1 MLITHSYSRRVRQS
15 AQSVLQVE
23 TASVLRELLTAHR
36 HDMNTSLRQALTV
49 KPDSNR
55 INTPAPSK
63 MDVKQQHVAK
73 LIQQGQWNQAFE
85 WVLSAADLS
94 LVLYLCQH
102 VRPTELFA
110 VQPCPLQIPVLLSLI
125 QQLAADLTTHQELK
139 YR

>member
-1 MLITHSYSRRVRQS
+1 M
-15 AQSVLQVE
+15 LQVE

-36 HDMNTSLRQALTV
+36 QDMNTSLRQALTV
-49 KPDSNR
+49 KPVS
-55 INTPAPSK
+55 TPVPPT

-73 LIQQGQWNQAFE
+73 LIHQGQWNQAFE

-94 LVLYLCQH
+94 LVLYLCQN

-110 VQPCPLQIPVLLSLI
+110 IQPCPLQIPVLLSLI